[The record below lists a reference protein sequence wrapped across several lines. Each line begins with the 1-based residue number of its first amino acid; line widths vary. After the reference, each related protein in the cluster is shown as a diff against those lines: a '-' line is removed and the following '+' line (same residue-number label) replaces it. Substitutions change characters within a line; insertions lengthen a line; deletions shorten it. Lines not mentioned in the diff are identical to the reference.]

1 CPPSTAFVLLCLL
14 HGPSDVELA
23 PGSGEELWLRS
34 WKVSDAR
41 SNDAQQRRAA
51 AKGAGQELSLQRRCI
66 SNLASLRR
74 PSPAGRA
81 AFSVSL
87 LKDGGFRCIGPFGGD
102 EVVIYEHVFLNLG
115 GHYNGSTG
123 VFTVPQAGL
132 YTFAVTLHSDAG
144 APRSPLA
151 ACTGLQVNG
160 RVAAEAREQN
170 ADDQED
176 SATAVVLL
184 QLNAGDA
191 VAVKL
196 LKGCFLCDESHYNTF
211 SKTHKSTM

>member
-1 CPPSTAFVLLCLL
+1 MRECAAGLDSCSCCLIL
-14 HGPSDVELA
+14 RDVSKLRTKLDATLA
-23 PGSGEELWLRS
+23 RLESESSLATRS
-34 WKVSDAR
+34 LGR
-41 SNDAQQRRAA
+41 L
-51 AKGAGQELSLQRRCI
+51 E
-66 SNLASLRR
+66 
-74 PSPAGRA
+74 AGRA

-211 SKTHKSTM
+211 SAFLLY